1 MPGGDCLKHFLH
13 FGTAFRTINQKNVN
27 KVIKSNIMDK
37 QLKPGINHI
46 EFWVSDIQRSMKF
59 YNSFLS
65 LIGWKQMSEVSFSNG
80 SMVIY
85 FQEMKGIEKL
95 KSLGV
100 RHLCFQATAKE
111 QVDQVYTAL
120 ANQTH
125 IIRGPLLMPYSKEYY
140 TVDFHDLDGQVIEV
154 AHTPYADL

>member
-1 MPGGDCLKHFLH
+1 M
-13 FGTAFRTINQKNVN
+13 AV
-27 KVIKSNIMDK
+27 

-46 EFWVSDIQRSMKF
+46 EFWVSDIGKSMKF

-65 LIGWKQMSEVSFSNG
+65 LIGWTQISAVSFSDG

-85 FQEMKGIEKL
+85 FLEMKGVEKM

-100 RHLCFQATAKE
+100 RHLCFQATEKK
-111 QVDQVYTAL
+111 QVDLVAKAL
-120 ANQTH
+120 VNEHAD

-140 TVDFHDLDGQVIEV
+140 TVDFRDPDGQVIEV
-154 AHTPYADL
+154 AHIPNAVM